1 MITLMLALLAGPLE
15 APPASLVVLTPRGET
30 RLEVRQDARGAPLL
44 SAPEL
49 TAALDGMLTRS
60 EPWTQLVVARQTF
73 EFLLDAPLYR
83 FNDRLET
90 LTVSA
95 TVIRDTVYLPF
106 EFVSEVL
113 PRFLS
118 ERYRYDGASVRLIET
133 GPARP
138 APVAERLPSGLLP
151 GHVVTID
158 PGHGGRHPGNPGK
171 FFPAGVKEKHVTL
184 EVGLLLRDELARR
197 GITVRMT
204 RTSDAFVALGDRA
217 ALCSRDCDLFVSL
230 HVDALDPRRRSDYR
244 SIGGFSS
251 YIIGN
256 ENTED
261 ADRVASVENEALRNE
276 TAEQANSRGAL
287 DFILRDLQ
295 MNEYLRESERAGALI
310 QQHIDGVHPG
320 ENRGVHQ
327 SNRLAVLNLGRRP
340 AVLFEMGYATNRE
353 DAKFLTTRA
362 QQKRLAS
369 ALADAIVAY
378 LLEFER
384 KVGFEQAAR
393 PAP

>member
-1 MITLMLALLAGPLE
+1 MITMVLALLAGPIE
-15 APPASLVVLTPRGET
+15 APPASLVVLTPRGEA
-30 RLEVRQDARGAPLL
+30 RLEVLQDSAGAPLL
-44 SAPEL
+44 SAPAL
-49 TAALDGMLTRS
+49 AAALAGGLTRND
-60 EPWTQLVVARQTF
+60 PWTQVVIARQTF

-90 LTVSA
+90 LARPA
-95 TVIRDTVYLPF
+95 TVLRDTVYLPF

-133 GPARP
+133 GPARA
-138 APVAERLPSGLLP
+138 APLAKRLPNGLLP

-158 PGHGGRHPGNPGK
+158 PGHGGRHPGNPGR
-171 FFPAGVKEKHVTL
+171 FFPAGVQEKHVTL
-184 EVGLLLRDELARR
+184 EVGLLLRDELTRR

-204 RTSDAFVALGDRA
+204 RTSDKFVGLADRA
-217 ALCSRDCDLFVSL
+217 ALCSHDCDLFVSL
-230 HVDALDPRRRSDYR
+230 HVDALDPRRRPDYQ
-244 SIGGFSS
+244 SISGFSS

-261 ADRVASVENEALRNE
+261 ADRVASMENEALRYE
-276 TAEQANSRGAL
+276 TAEESGYRGAL

-295 MNEYLRESERAGALI
+295 MNEYLRESERAASLI
-310 QQHIDGVHPG
+310 QRDVDKVHPG
-320 ENRGVHQ
+320 ENRGVNQ

-340 AVLFEMGYATNRE
+340 AVLFEMGYATHRG
-353 DAKFLTTRA
+353 DAKFLMSRA
-362 QQKRLAS
+362 QQKRLAE
-369 ALADAIVAY
+369 AIADAIVAY

-384 KVGFEQAAR
+384 KVGVEQAAQTV
-393 PAP
+393 P